1 MEGLTR
7 LVAES
12 MARHGIDAPLDY
24 RRLEWSHWFRCQSSL
39 DLVLPSMPGLF
50 ALSEELLARG
60 QTPVASGTRV
70 LAVFQISE
78 AQDLEIAINRLF
90 SSNSA
95 IKERIAS
102 GRFFIRYTI
111 IEDESQRRAARRSF
125 ERWLATSAETA
136 SATISEHG
144 VRANEPIIAVAQ
156 NETQAQV
163 SPAEDQAPAPLPSG
177 F

>member
-24 RRLEWSHWFRCQSSL
+24 RRLEWSRWFRCQSSL

-50 ALSEELLARG
+50 ALSEELLAR
-60 QTPVASGTRV
+60 QTPVAGDTRV

-95 IKERIAS
+95 MKERIAS
-102 GRFFIRYTI
+102 GHFFIRYTI

-136 SATISEHG
+136 SATTSEHG
-144 VRANEPIIAVAQ
+144 VRANEPVIAVAQ

-163 SPAEDQAPAPLPSG
+163 SPAEDQAPAPLPFG